1 MAFLTGWTP
10 RERHA
15 VIASYLGWALD
26 AFDFFVLV
34 FVLSD
39 IATSFQVAISGV
51 ALALTLTLAIP
62 PAGRFHLRPPCRSLW
77 PPSRADGQYRLL
89 FAVRISPPPSRPA

>member
-1 MAFLTGWTP
+1 MELLTGWTP

-15 VIASYLGWALD
+15 VTAAYLGWALD

-39 IATSFQVAISGV
+39 VAAEFPCRHSRRGPGADPDLGV
-51 ALALTLTLAIP
+51 
-62 PAGRFHLRPPCRSLW
+62 PASGRFHIRAPGRPLW

-89 FAVRISPPPSRPA
+89 FAVRLPDGVSRRV

>member
-15 VIASYLGWALD
+15 VIAAFLGWALD

-39 IATSFQVAISGV
+39 IASSS
-51 ALALTLTLAIP
+51 
-62 PAGRFHLRPPCRSLW
+62 RS
-77 PPSRADGQYRLL
+77 PYRTW
-89 FAVRISPPPSRPA
+89 RWR